1 MTTSGLVRSI
11 LRCIVF
17 ALWLGAP
24 LAQAHAPFADDG
36 FSPVEEDSTRI
47 PLSMAAAAAVPATF
61 RFPGVESAKA
71 GPTASPCQGGGLCD
85 GCTDCCAQAN
95 GGHCSVCG
103 HGVAGPSDFIWYP
116 TSRAALRSAALSCSP
131 STLRFPIPDLP
142 ALDSA

>member
-17 ALWLGAP
+17 ALWLAAP

-36 FSPVEEDSTRI
+36 FSPVEEDSTRAI

-116 TSRAALRSAALSCSP
+116 TSRATLHSAALSLF
-131 STLRFPIPDLP
+131 TQHTALPDP
-142 ALDSA
+142 RPPRA